1 MNSLSGQGLTLG
13 DAAHYSRLRIE
24 TAVAQIERWSP
35 LVDPELLRMACQVAD
50 CPFVRDETI
59 STEPSLYGGRAEMLL
74 NRPGA
79 DAEAELWNRWAD
91 LLRGPITDLASVMIG
106 LDEDSKQLRSTTP
119 FVGLIDEARRTSAFE
134 ASRAV

>member
-35 LVDPELLRMACQVAD
+35 LVDPELLRMAYQVAD

-74 NRPGA
+74 K
-79 DAEAELWNRWAD
+79 W
-91 LLRGPITDLASVMIG
+91 
-106 LDEDSKQLRSTTP
+106 
-119 FVGLIDEARRTSAFE
+119 FE
-134 ASRAV
+134 ASDGLKMWVAVNHQRELSLAFSLTEYRSNTASHQGLNDEYRSRRTTH